1 MFNITLYQCSAESNK
16 LNKRR
21 DLKYIKPFVGTLREN
36 CSIITPAVL
45 LDGYQF
51 TELDYDNLFK
61 FNYMYIQEFE
71 RYYFITDIILISNQL
86 IEITG
91 RVDVLDSFKND
102 IYNMIG
108 ILDRSSNNS
117 YISVYAS
124 DNLLPTDGTIE
135 MSYFEMPPLTTF
147 DYIYTTDY
155 VYATPVFVTVTNLN
169 NFPISDTIALKQ
181 YAGNSN
187 PLKSCERMPL
197 LPNYAIGGFFPYG
210 AERSVVY
217 SAFSDCISE
226 IANSNSLSSFLLHA
240 YVLPFD
246 VGDVSNVNLFY
257 DTTTDDGHLVI
268 PLGNDMKDMTGWDD
282 DKVHYRVFTN
292 RGFSDKPLYM
302 FTFNCSSFFSSPYD
316 VTPFSSYILR
326 LPFYGEIDLDPNI
339 LIKYPKLI
347 VMYFADFINNK
358 FEIIIKAC
366 GLNDTIIEEVM
377 SNNYSE
383 NFVII
388 DEITCQMGLELPFN
402 STSQEETTR
411 TQTANILT
419 ILVSLLTAAVGFGS
433 IGAGAGAAGA
443 LAGLGGI
450 SGATKALENS
460 IKTLPYASSKNK
472 NADGTFSSYNILRAP
487 VIYKYKRN
495 GVDGSDDM
503 TGVNYF
509 KNIFG
514 MKSNVPAVVRNIKNN
529 NFHKY
534 LEIHVEG
541 TTATDQ
547 EKEEIHNILTT
558 GFIF

>member
-1 MFNITLYQCSAESNK
+1 MFNVTLYQCSAESNR
-16 LNKRR
+16 LNKT
-21 DLKYIKPFVGTLREN
+21 DFLENATTYQGNLREN
-36 CSIITPAVL
+36 CSIITPAIL

-51 TELDYDNLFK
+51 TGQNYDNLFK
-61 FNYMYIQEFE
+61 FNYMYIEEFE
-71 RYYFITDIILISNQL
+71 RYYFITDITLISNQL

-91 RVDVLDSFKND
+91 RVDVLESFKND

-108 ILDRSSNNS
+108 ILERSSNNS
-117 YISVYAS
+117 YISLYAS
-124 DNLLPTDGTIE
+124 DNLLPTDGTVT
-135 MSYFEMPPLTTF
+135 MSYVEMLPFRTF

-169 NFPISDTIALKQ
+169 NFPISDTIPLKQ

-187 PLKSCERMPL
+187 PLKNCERMPL
-197 LPNYAIGGFFPYG
+197 LPNYAIGGFFPYLTDR
-210 AERSVVY
+210 RSVF

-246 VGDVSNVNLFY
+246 VSDVSNVNLFY

-282 DKVHYRVFTN
+282 DTVHYRVFTN

-302 FTFNCSSFFSSPYD
+302 FTFDCSSFFSSPYD

-339 LIKYPKLI
+339 LINYPRLI

-366 GLNDTIIEEVM
+366 SLEETILEEVM
-377 SNNYSE
+377 LNNYSK

-388 DEITCQMGLELPFN
+388 DGVTCQMGLELPFN

-411 TQTANILT
+411 THTANILT

-443 LAGLGGI
+443 LTGLGGI

-472 NADGTFSSYNILRAP
+472 NADGTFASYNILRAP
-487 VIYKYKRN
+487 IIYKYKRN

-514 MKSNVPAVVRNIKNN
+514 LKSNVPAVVENIMNN
-529 NFHKY
+529 NYHKY